1 MEILKGIAASPGIAI
16 GEIFLLNAKK
26 IKTVKRK
33 IDRNQVDKEKERFE
47 EAIQIVEEQLQQ
59 LISELPEEIKEHSNI
74 LKSHL
79 LMLRDKMLYDK
90 TLELIE
96 TKEIN
101 AEWALSISLD
111 NIKTL
116 FSSIKDTYIK
126 ERLEDIDF
134 VVNKVKGILAGTKT
148 GLDLSAINKPVI
160 VVANN
165 LSPADT
171 LHMSKENILGFVTEL
186 GSRTSHTAILAR
198 SLGIPAVV
206 GVENITSLC
215 LSGEKII
222 VDGLKGQVIVE
233 PDSKTTAHYEQ
244 KQKNYFKYRLEVVSN
259 SNLPA
264 ETKDGYRIKV
274 KANIELVEEIP
285 IVIQHGAEGVGL
297 FRTEFLYITSKTL
310 PTEDQLFLAYKDVVE
325 RLRPYPV
332 TIRTLDIGGDKLASG
347 ISLEDEINPAL
358 GLRAIRLCLQ
368 EKGLFRAQLR
378 AILRASAYGDLRLL
392 FPMVSGKNEIIQ
404 VKTLLRKIMDELSSE
419 GHEFN
424 KDIKI
429 GIMIEVPTAVLVA
442 DILAKEVDFFSI
454 GTNDLIQYSLA
465 IDRVNEAV
473 SHLYEPL
480 HPGVLRMIK
489 MTVEAGHKAGIE
501 VGMCGEMAG
510 EPLYIPILLGLEL
523 DEISMNAMAIP
534 KNKKIIRQ
542 SNQEDCA
549 QFASELLGLD
559 SARLVRKR
567 TIEFFRQN
575 YRPDMETTDFLEF
588 NINNTSK

>member
-1 MEILKGIAASPGIAI
+1 MEILKGVAASPGIAI

-26 IKTVKRK
+26 IKTLKRRINK
-33 IDRNQVDKEKERFE
+33 DQIGHEKERFKQ
-47 EAIQIVEEQLQQ
+47 AVQIVEEQLQQ
-59 LISELPEEIKEHSNI
+59 LISELPEEIKEHSSI

-79 LMLRDKMLYDK
+79 LMLRDQMLYDK
-90 TLELIE
+90 SLDLIE
-96 TKEIN
+96 TKGIN
-101 AEWALSISLD
+101 AEWALSISMD
-111 NIKTL
+111 EIKAL
-116 FSSIKDTYIK
+116 FSTIKDSYIR

-134 VVNKVKGILAGTKT
+134 VVNKVKAILAGTGT
-148 GLDLSAINKPVI
+148 GLDLSSIDKPII

-206 GVENITSLC
+206 GVEHITSLC
-215 LSGEKII
+215 LSGENII

-233 PDSKTTAHYEQ
+233 PDKKTLEHYEQ

-264 ETKDGYRIKV
+264 ETRDGYRIKV
-274 KANIELVEEIP
+274 KANIELVEEVP

-297 FRTEFLYITSKTL
+297 FRTEFLYITSKKL
-310 PTEDQLFLAYKDVVE
+310 PTEDQLFLAYKEVVE
-325 RLRPYPV
+325 SLRPYPV

-347 ISLEDEINPAL
+347 ISLEDEMNPAL
-358 GLRAIRLCLQ
+358 GLRAIRLCLR

-378 AILRASAYGDLRLL
+378 AILRASAFGDLRLL

-404 VKTLLRKIMDELSSE
+404 VKALLKKIMEELSSE
-419 GHEFN
+419 GYEFN

-489 MTVEAGHKAGIE
+489 MTVEAGHRAGIE

-510 EPLYIPILLGLEL
+510 EPLYIPILLGLGL

-534 KNKKIIRQ
+534 RSKKIIRQ

-549 QFASELLGLD
+549 QFATELLGLD
-559 SARLVRKR
+559 SARLVRQR

-588 NINNTSK
+588 NMDS